1 MNVEHQALLAFERL
15 RQHAFITA
23 DIDALDVMLAS
34 DLIHIHS
41 TGMVHDKAQLLAHV
55 RKMGG
60 FVAIDRT
67 EPQIRLEGD
76 IAVLTGDTRNTVRSL
91 QTGEV
96 MVRHGFST
104 LVLRRTL
111 AGWKIILSQLTPY
124 KS

>member
-1 MNVEHQALLAFERL
+1 MNTQHQALLAFERR
-15 RQHAFITA
+15 RQQAFITA

-41 TGMVHDKAQLLAHV
+41 TGRVHDKAQLLAHL

-60 FVAIDRT
+60 FVAIDRD
-67 EPQIRLEGD
+67 EPRIHLAGD
-76 IAVLTGDTRNTVRSL
+76 IAVLTGEIRNTVRSL
-91 QTGEV
+91 QSGEM

-111 AGWKIILSQLTPY
+111 AGWEIILSQLTPY
-124 KS
+124 QS

>member
-1 MNVEHQALLAFERL
+1 MKTQYQALLAFERR
-15 RQHAFITA
+15 RQQAFITA

-41 TGMVHDKAQLLAHV
+41 TGMVHDKAQLLAHL

-60 FVAIDRT
+60 FVAIDRD
-67 EPQIRLEGD
+67 EPRIHLAGD
-76 IAVLTGDTRNTVRSL
+76 IAVLTGEIRNTVRSL
-91 QTGEV
+91 QSGEM

-111 AGWKIILSQLTPY
+111 AGWEIILSQLTPY
-124 KS
+124 QS